1 MDISEV
7 KTEKELF
14 SNEDNKKLL
23 LERYGD
29 MESVMFAVHNLKQ
42 KEGVFGYI
50 GNENPTT
57 KTKYKALN
65 FSLFSWTPL

>member
-42 KEGVFGYI
+42 KEAEGQLNIFDFM
-50 GNENPTT
+50 ENYSPNNVYTDIVI
-57 KTKYKALN
+57 KKI
-65 FSLFSWTPL
+65 